1 MSSVDVLRPLEKGYA
16 IKSNNRIVLESKLEP
31 LFKINAVANIKV
43 TLHEKVSQV
52 TFFQL
57 MVQNGLSWDIDRFK
71 IL

>member
-1 MSSVDVLRPLEKGYA
+1 MSSVNVLRPLEKGYA

-31 LFKINAVANIKV
+31 LFKINAVPNIKV